1 MRRGNASIV
10 ANEEGIRVAW
20 LGAERMEVS
29 GGWGGVGK
37 VGGKIVDRRAGTAW
51 HGEWGGNG
59 KAWWMGNGM
68 AWQHVRKQ
76 PCVWEHTVAIKVTC
90 LCACG
95 TRSAAPTHGAPAHAA
110 PARAAPARAAPARAA
125 PNRAAPTRAD
135 PARAAPARAA
145 PARTATTHAAPTLAA
160 PPTSPAAAPRST
172 PTHPHVH
179 LAQLMARVGMGGAGS
194 RVENR
199 RRGTE

>member
-1 MRRGNASIV
+1 
-10 ANEEGIRVAW
+10 
-20 LGAERMEVS
+20 MEV
-29 GGWGGVGK
+29 K
-37 VGGKIVDRRAGTAW
+37 MAAG
-51 HGEWGGNG
+51 EELE
-59 KAWWMGNGM
+59 
-68 AWQHVRKQ
+68 R
-76 PCVWEHTVAIKVTC
+76 VTC

-95 TRSAAPTHGAPAHAA
+95 TRSAAPTHAA
-110 PARAAPARAAPARAA
+110 PRSCCFPLVLLPARAA

-145 PARTATTHAAPTLAA
+145 PARAATTHAAPTLAA

-194 RVENR
+194 RGENR

>member
-1 MRRGNASIV
+1 MVDG
-10 ANEEGIRVAW
+10 
-20 LGAERMEVS
+20 ERHGMAACEVRMQQ
-29 GGWGGVGK
+29 GGWGSGV
-37 VGGKIVDRRAGTAW
+37 VALVMLAMMHIVHRQLGRIAAHCEEETL
-51 HGEWGGNG
+51 H
-59 KAWWMGNGM
+59 
-68 AWQHVRKQ
+68 

>member
-10 ANEEGIRVAW
+10 ANEEGTRVAR

-37 VGGKIVDRRAGTAW
+37 V
-51 HGEWGGNG
+51 
-59 KAWWMGNGM
+59 
-68 AWQHVRKQ
+68 
-76 PCVWEHTVAIKVTC
+76 TC

-95 TRSAAPTHGAPAHAA
+95 TRSAAPTHAA

-145 PARTATTHAAPTLAA
+145 PARAATTHAAPTLAA

-194 RVENR
+194 RGENR